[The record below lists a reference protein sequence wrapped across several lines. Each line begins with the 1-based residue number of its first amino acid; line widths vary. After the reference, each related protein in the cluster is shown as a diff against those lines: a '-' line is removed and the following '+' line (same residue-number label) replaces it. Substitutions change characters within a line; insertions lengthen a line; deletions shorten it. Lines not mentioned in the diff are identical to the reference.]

1 MTRPET
7 PEPVIVLIVDEV
19 GALAEADV
27 PTGLRAHL
35 EQVLI
40 AGRQAGVIRLP
51 GGTATPAPTWLDA
64 GELAA
69 LTSALVAAQVRQTTP
84 PA

>member
-1 MTRPET
+1 MKRPESQ
-7 PEPVIVLIVDEV
+7 EPVIVLVVDEV
-19 GALAEADV
+19 QALDGADV

-35 EQVLI
+35 EQVLM
-40 AGRQAGVIRLP
+40 AGRQAGVICLP
-51 GGTATPAPTWLDA
+51 GGTARPAPIWLDA

-69 LTSALVAAQVRQTTP
+69 LTSALVAAQVRQAAS

>member
-7 PEPVIVLIVDEV
+7 PEPVIVLVVDEIGV
-19 GALAEADV
+19 LGEADV

-40 AGRQAGVIRLP
+40 AGRPAGVTCLP
-51 GGTATPAPTWLDA
+51 GGTARPAPTWLDA

-69 LTSALVAAQVRQTTP
+69 LTSALVADQVRQAAS

>member
-7 PEPVIVLIVDEV
+7 PEPVIVLVVDEV
-19 GALAEADV
+19 QALDGADV

-35 EQVLI
+35 EQVLVE
-40 AGRQAGVIRLP
+40 GRQAGVICLP
-51 GGTATPAPTWLDA
+51 GGTARPAPIWLDA
-64 GELAA
+64 DELAA
-69 LTSALVAAQVRQTTP
+69 LTSALVAAQMRQATS

>member
-1 MTRPET
+1 MTRPESH
-7 PEPVIVLIVDEV
+7 EPVIVPIVDEIE
-19 GALAEADV
+19 ALEAAGV

-40 AGRQAGVIRLP
+40 AVR
-51 GGTATPAPTWLDA
+51 TATPAPTWLDA
-64 GELAA
+64 GDLAA
-69 LTSALVAAQVRQTTP
+69 LTSALVAGQVRQAAS

>member
-7 PEPVIVLIVDEV
+7 PEPAIVVVVDEI
-19 GALAEADV
+19 GALEEADV

-40 AGRQAGVIRLP
+40 KGCQAGVICLP
-51 GGTATPAPTWLDA
+51 GGTASPVPTWLDA

-69 LTSALVAAQVRQTTP
+69 LTSALVGAQVRQAAS